1 MVKETL
7 TIMASIAA
15 EKSLV
20 LYASDLSN
28 EPHLLK
34 AIRNE
39 IKLASKSHFPNQYF
53 NLILQRKKLKSCK
66 NRLN

>member
-1 MVKETL
+1 
-7 TIMASIAA
+7 MASIAA
-15 EKSLV
+15 EKKSLV

-53 NLILQRKKLKSCK
+53 NLIYREKNEKAVK